1 MSGRCKKPCFDS
13 MYTVSGSRHNAQEGD
28 QQSVDAPPIPVYAGL
43 HGSACWRGHRDLFF
57 SLRLPEK

>member
-1 MSGRCKKPCFDS
+1 MC
-13 MYTVSGSRHNAQEGD
+13 TVSGSRHNAQEGD

-43 HGSACWRGHRDLFF
+43 HGPACWRGHRDLFF